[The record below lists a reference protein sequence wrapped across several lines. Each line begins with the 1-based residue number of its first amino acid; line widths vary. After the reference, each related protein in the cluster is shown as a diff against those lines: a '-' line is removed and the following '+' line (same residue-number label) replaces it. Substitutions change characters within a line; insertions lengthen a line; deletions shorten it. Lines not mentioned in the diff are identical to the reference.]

1 MSISNYP
8 ENFIVVDTEGRD
20 LLREIAVV
28 DATGKLIYEA
38 FVVDSDANKELKQK
52 SLGEILQEFQAIA
65 KDKII
70 VCHYADHD
78 RKVIEQTYRTQNQ
91 QFSPRFASPT
101 RCCAAPT
108 RFQVSNRGAPRD
120 TRACTPQLRT
130 ADA

>member
-91 QFSPRFASPT
+91 QFSPHRW
-101 RCCAAPT
+101 
-108 RFQVSNRGAPRD
+108 Q
-120 TRACTPQLRT
+120 CTIELTKKYLSSQQSYSLEYLSRHFNLKVNN
-130 ADA
+130 